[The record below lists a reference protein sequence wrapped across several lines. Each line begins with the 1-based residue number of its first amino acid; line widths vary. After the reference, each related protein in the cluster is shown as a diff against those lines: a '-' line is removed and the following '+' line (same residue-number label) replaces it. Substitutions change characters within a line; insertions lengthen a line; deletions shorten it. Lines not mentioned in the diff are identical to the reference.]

1 MRRTRKKMRRKRR
14 KKMRR
19 RRRGG
24 EEKKARQKHKGPLIF
39 SKLRTLIR
47 QINCSFSQAEPE
59 MSFKQANQEL
69 SPTSDTST

>member
-1 MRRTRKKMRRKRR
+1 MES
-14 KKMRR
+14 
-19 RRRGG
+19 GEEEEEDEEEEE